1 MPSASKDDLLKRK
14 QDLLRK
20 QKRVCEEMNELLTRD
35 ETGLN
40 EVSRM
45 TKRSLEVAIVLS
57 KRPGAIDY
65 YEQPEETQT
74 IVRNNDLKNLSKRVD
89 RIQGEIDS
97 VDAELEQIEDFI
109 DWFAAFPHRHKL
121 LIAGNHDVTLHPEY
135 YEQHWQRYQR
145 VRL

>member
-74 IVRNNDLKNLSKRVD
+74 IVRNNDLKNLSSGWTASRGRSTAWTPSSSRSRPWKKPT
-89 RIQGEIDS
+89 GG
-97 VDAELEQIEDFI
+97 
-109 DWFAAFPHRHKL
+109 RH
-121 LIAGNHDVTLHPEY
+121 GDD
-135 YEQHWQRYQR
+135 QH
-145 VRL
+145 